1 VLGHL
6 LALLSVSVSST
17 HRLPMLNLNPLNVSM
32 IISAPV
38 AAAAAALTYEGS
50 YINRSGETNGSNK
63 TISLKFSEEVDS
75 GSDYTTGMTIE
86 VTSDNG
92 SNYETLDLGDTTQ
105 AVVDTNYV
113 QYTLTGT
120 VDTFQGLSG
129 TTGHQVK
136 ISYDGSQ
143 SWNTNTITNITTLTN
158 ASTVN
163 LLDLF
168 THGYDLDEATGAER
182 ADAIGSLNFDDVNSV
197 TQQDPV
203 STATVKSAGFTRSSS
218 MRLTH
223 ADNADFDNDNTK
235 YFGWMMWVRFT
246 AVNVTEFILCK
257 QNSGAT
263 GADWGIMYHGDTASG
278 NDQFKW
284 GVARSSAGAEQANWA
299 TRYDPA
305 LVDTWYMIAG
315 WFDPTDV
322 GSGSKN
328 SYVNVT
334 KVGDAF
340 DAGTTDTLTITSG
353 NLPTSS
359 TSGIEFG
366 SVNGGSLYLDGRV
379 DAAYWFKGTSG
390 PSNDEISDFYNGGDG
405 KQWPFLPDYT

>member
-1 VLGHL
+1 MSYL
-6 LALLSVSVSST
+6 LLLSQT
-17 HRLPMLNLNPLNVSM
+17 PKKK
-32 IISAPV
+32 AG
-38 AAAAAALTYEGS
+38 AAALTYEGA
-50 YINRSGETNGSNK
+50 YINRSGETGASNK
-63 TISLKFSEEVDS
+63 TISLKFTEAVPTD
-75 GSDYTTGMTIE
+75 SDYTTGMTIE
-86 VTSDNG
+86 VTADNG
-92 SNYETLDLGDTTQ
+92 SSYETLNLSSTTQ

-113 QYTLTGT
+113 QYTLNGT

-129 TTGHQVK
+129 TTGQQVR

-143 SWNTNTITNITTLTN
+143 SWNSGTITDDTTLDN
-158 ASTVN
+158 DSTIN

-168 THGYDLDEATGAER
+168 THGYDMDEATGAER

-203 STATVKSAGFTRSSS
+203 STATVKSAGFTLSSA

-235 YFGWMMWVRFT
+235 YFGWMLWVYLTDVGVT
-246 AVNVTEFILCK
+246 ANIVSK
-257 QNSGAT
+257 QNSGVT
-263 GADWGIMYHGDTASG
+263 GADWNMNYHGSDASYR
-278 NDQFKW
+278 QFKW
-284 GVARSSAGAEQANWA
+284 GLSRSSAAAEQRNWA
-299 TRYDPA
+299 TRYKPA
-305 LVDTWYMIAG
+305 LVNTWYMIAG

-334 KVGDAF
+334 QEDEEINFDVGTG
-340 DAGTTDTLTITSG
+340 AGDGTQEMTIASG
-353 NLPTSS
+353 DLPTSS

-366 SVNGGSLYLDGRV
+366 SVNGGGGYLDGRV

-390 PSNDEISDFYNGGDG
+390 PSNDEISDFFNGGDG

>member
-1 VLGHL
+1 M
-6 LALLSVSVSST
+6 S
-17 HRLPMLNLNPLNVSM
+17 RLTLTG
-32 IISAPV
+32 AGGGG
-38 AAAAAALTYEGS
+38 AAAGLTYEGA
-50 YINRSGETNGSNK
+50 YINRSGETGASNK
-63 TISLKFSEEVDS
+63 TISLKFTEAVPA
-75 GSDYTTGMTIE
+75 GDYTAGMTIE
-86 VTSDNG
+86 VTANNG
-92 SNYETLDLGDTTQ
+92 SSYSTLDLGDTTQ

-120 VDTFQGLSG
+120 VDTFQGLDG

-136 ISYDGSQ
+136 ISATAGSFCGE
-143 SWNTNTITNITTLTN
+143 ITDDTTLDN
-158 ASTVN
+158 NSTVN
-163 LLDLF
+163 LLNLF
-168 THGYDLDEATGAER
+168 THGYDMDEATGAER

-203 STATVKSAGFTRSSS
+203 STATVKSAGFTLSSA

-235 YFGWMMWVRFT
+235 YFGWMLWVYLTDVGVT
-246 AVNVTEFILCK
+246 ANIVSK
-257 QNSGAT
+257 QNSGVT
-263 GADWGIMYHGDTASG
+263 GADWNMNYHGSDASYR
-278 NDQFKW
+278 QFKW
-284 GVARSSAGAEQANWA
+284 GLSRSSAAAEQRNWA
-299 TRYDPA
+299 TRYKPA
-305 LVDTWYMIAG
+305 LVNTWYMIAG

-334 KVGDAF
+334 QEDEEINFDVGTG
-340 DAGTTDTLTITSG
+340 AGDGTQEMTIASG
-353 NLPTSS
+353 DLPTSS

-366 SVNGGSLYLDGRV
+366 SVNGGGGYLDGRV

-390 PSNDEISDFYNGGDG
+390 PSNDEISDFFNGGDG